1 MTTRKAHS
9 ARKHKSHSKRS
20 KSRKYHSA
28 PSRAHGNK
36 NTRRFQHPSLGLNLK
51 RLQMSR
57 RDLDDRIDRLV
68 NAGHEG
74 RTTKR
79 LEKELKALD
88 KKVRMA
94 EKLFY
99 GR

>member
-1 MTTRKAHS
+1 MTTRRAHS

-28 PSRAHGNK
+28 PSRARGNK
-36 NTRRFQHPSLGLNLK
+36 DTQKFRKSCLGPKLEK
-51 RLQMSR
+51 LQMDH
-57 RDLDDRIDRLV
+57 RDLDDRIERLV

-79 LEKELKALD
+79 LEKDLKALGN
-88 KKVRMA
+88 KVRLVK
-94 EKLFY
+94 KLY
-99 GR
+99 EM